1 MKNTS
6 IQDSIIQRYFA
17 TRVENKQ
24 NYFAHPSYSLEQQLM
39 DCISRCEK
47 EEAKIILDQI
57 NSTERAKLAED
68 PVRSL
73 KNSLI
78 CSCTLFTRSIIK
90 GGVLPE
96 DAFSL
101 SDVLILQ
108 IEKMKSLPEI
118 KELEYEMISSFI
130 DSLKSAKHPVYN
142 YVVNRAINYI
152 DQEIINDFS
161 VESMAKFVGVHPSY
175 LSKVFKE
182 SVGVSIPEY
191 INNKRM
197 EESKYFLQHS
207 KLSLSDIAH
216 LFKYCNQSY
225 YTFLF
230 KKYSGVTPLQFRNN
244 KSNIENTK

>member
-1 MKNTS
+1 LNNTS
-6 IQDSIIQRYFA
+6 IKDSIIQRYFTA
-17 TRVENKQ
+17 RVENKQ

-39 DCISRCEK
+39 DCIGRCDEV
-47 EEAKIILDQI
+47 EARTILDQI
-57 NSTERAKLAED
+57 NSTDRAKLAED

-108 IEKMKSLPEI
+108 LEKMKSLPEI
-118 KELEYEMISSFI
+118 KQLEYEMISSFI
-130 DSLKSAKHPVYN
+130 SLKSAKHPVYN
-142 YVVNRAINYI
+142 YVVNKAINYI
-152 DQEIINDFS
+152 DKEIINDFS
-161 VESMAKFVGVHPSY
+161 VESIAKFAGVHPSY

-191 INNKRM
+191 INHKRM

-207 KLSLSDIAH
+207 KLSLSNIAH

-230 KKYSGVTPLQFRNN
+230 KKYMGVTPLQFRNI
-244 KSNIENTK
+244 KSNIEEIK